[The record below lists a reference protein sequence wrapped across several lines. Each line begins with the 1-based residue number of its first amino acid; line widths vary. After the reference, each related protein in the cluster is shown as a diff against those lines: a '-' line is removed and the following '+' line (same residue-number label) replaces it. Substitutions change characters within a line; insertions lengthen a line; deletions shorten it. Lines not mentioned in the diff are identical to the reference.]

1 MQVSSHLR
9 VLINTILT
17 IFNKSKD
24 KDPMLYRCR
33 LLLYSG
39 RYGATNRWYQE
50 FKLLHGDYF
59 EKSFQRVREQVST
72 LSTLKN
78 IVRCGNLEDELHM
91 LFLCPFS
98 RRLGSA
104 ILDLSKLNVLQNIID
119 LFPIRSKLC
128 SPRNIRKLP
137 QTLFTLFCGVSGK
150 LVTTLCFA
158 GKCVNLLKCLRQK
171 MQLFQEP
178 QWRLRKS

>member
-1 MQVSSHLR
+1 MVPR
-9 VLINTILT
+9 VQTFT
-17 IFNKSKD
+17 W
-24 KDPMLYRCR
+24 R
-33 LLLYSG
+33 LLRKTLPMGKRASKYS
-39 RYGATNRWYQE
+39 
-50 FKLLHGDYF
+50 KHI
-59 EKSFQRVREQVST
+59 KKHCS
-72 LSTLKN
+72 
-78 IVRCGNLEDELHM
+78 RCGNLEDELHM

-158 GKCVNLLKCLRQK
+158 GKCVNLLKCLRQQ